1 MHGKDLHG
9 VFLYKTLLIEFNL
22 EKVPVETKKGFVISL
37 HEQEYF
43 LWVEVSVS

>member
-1 MHGKDLHG
+1 MHSKDLHG
-9 VFLYKTLLIEFNL
+9 VFLYKTLLIEFHL

-37 HEQEYF
+37 HEHEDF